1 MNLLNVRFLKNPN
14 SVWTIDMK
22 PDISSICLIV
32 KNSKRS

>member
-32 KNSKRS
+32 KICNQS